1 MLAVLA
7 RIASEVDDYR
17 ARFGS
22 GIGPR
27 FKQSFRTFWRLPIP
41 IIHSRTSPFQFF
53 MFSAKLTKILLN
65 RPVQLSISADVIP
78 SYRGDAVHA
87 SLAAS
92 DNNVL
97 AISSFIR
104 FIGTPRNLFA
114 YPHYGTHLGSSEFGE
129 AEFKEGLRSMGFT
142 TQSSYHFIP
151 ILRQAGPRR
160 PPLVIESG
168 RLVAPSLESG
178 WSVPVDEQNPNTL
191 CLMFNEFPHHFE
203 AFQKS
208 AYPSLWFVP
217 VASIVEGGPELCKLR
232 AGHFLQNDGS
242 PGPWTFEGLS
252 KHIKSMLES
261 EAIAFATPIMEVS
274 EWISPDGMWKI
285 RHQQDQPELNV
296 DDSVMHNVDFQPNR
310 KTWSYNFFAAM
321 ADQLKV
327 AVYPCRC
334 GTISALL
341 IPAHSRSPLWATT
354 DPEVKA
360 AALAQAYISL
370 PDSNQRSRDSVG
382 VKRRRF

>member
-1 MLAVLA
+1 MLA
-7 RIASEVDDYR
+7 RIASGVDGYR

-22 GIGPR
+22 DISSPIQAKLLIVCG
-27 FKQSFRTFWRLPIP
+27 LPI
-41 IIHSRTSPFQFF
+41 HSFVQSLFHLF
-53 MFSAKLTKILLN
+53 MISAKLTKILLN
-65 RPVQLSISADVIP
+65 QPVQLAISPDVVP

-92 DNNVL
+92 ENNVL

-104 FIGTPRNLFA
+104 FIGTPRHLFA
-114 YPHYGTHLGSSEFGE
+114 YPHCGTHLGTSEFGE
-129 AEFKEGLRSMGFT
+129 AEFKEGLRSMRFT
-142 TQSSYHFIP
+142 TESSYHFIP

-168 RLVAPSLESG
+168 MLFAPSLEIG

-191 CLMFNEFPHHFE
+191 CLMFSEFPQHVE

-217 VASIVEGGPELCKLR
+217 VASIVQGGPELCKLK

-242 PGPWTFEGLS
+242 PGPWTFKSLS
-252 KHIKSMLES
+252 EHIESMLES
-261 EAIAFATPIMEVS
+261 GAIVFASPIIEVS
-274 EWISPDGMWKI
+274 EWISLDGMWKI
-285 RHQQDQPELNV
+285 RCQQDQPELNV
-296 DDSVMHNVDFQPNR
+296 DDSVMHNVDFRPNR
-310 KTWSYNFFAAM
+310 KTWSCNFFAAM
-321 ADQLKV
+321 ADHLKV

-360 AALAQAYISL
+360 AALAQAHISL
-370 PDSNQRSRDSVG
+370 PDSNQRSSASVS